1 MKLFGMAL
9 YKLTFSIGLLAAS
22 LMLAA
27 PAKIVKERETIDIT
41 C

>member
-1 MKLFGMAL
+1 MTL
-9 YKLTFSIGLLAAS
+9 YKLTLSVNFLAAS

-27 PAKIVKERETIDIT
+27 PAKIVKERKTIGIT

>member
-1 MKLFGMAL
+1 MTPR
-9 YKLTFSIGLLAAS
+9 KLTLSASLLAAS

>member
-1 MKLFGMAL
+1 MTLRKFTL
-9 YKLTFSIGLLAAS
+9 SIGLLATPR
-22 LMLAA
+22 MLAA